1 MFVILNLINLVIL
14 KFAELFLKQTSQ
26 WINWLIIKMK
36 DCLLN
41 DSEWSKIEYI
51 EMKSEKMAIKNDL
64 SLHKRLW

>member
-51 EMKSEKMAIKNDL
+51 EMKSEKMAIKNDI